1 MEEKLTQEIFQKAR
15 ELGVDLISSCSREAF
30 KDNPKAQE
38 EIEKINP
45 QTRSIL
51 VYAVRMVSSSL
62 SSSEENIRIAQFST
76 KLLYGE
82 LERITFALMKELDDR
97 GYSSAPMPT
106 YLPVPMTLESKGL
119 MAELSLREIAYQA
132 GLGTIGKN
140 RLLITREFGPR
151 VRLGAILT
159 DAPLIA
165 GKPIQEDFCTDCQLC
180 LESCPTGSL
189 NKEGEE
195 AIMLCTR
202 HHMKYGLPGLIRFA
216 IKLIKAPSEEEKIKL
231 ILSPEFWEYWQ
242 NLNTGIFYYCYNC
255 LTACPIG
262 R

>member
-106 YLPVPMTLESKGL
+106 YLPAVSYTHLTL
-119 MAELSLREIAYQA
+119 
-132 GLGTIGKN
+132 
-140 RLLITREFGPR
+140 
-151 VRLGAILT
+151 
-159 DAPLIA
+159 
-165 GKPIQEDFCTDCQLC
+165 
-180 LESCPTGSL
+180 PT
-189 NKEGEE
+189 N
-195 AIMLCTR
+195 
-202 HHMKYGLPGLIRFA
+202 
-216 IKLIKAPSEEEKIKL
+216 
-231 ILSPEFWEYWQ
+231 
-242 NLNTGIFYYCYNC
+242 
-255 LTACPIG
+255 
-262 R
+262 